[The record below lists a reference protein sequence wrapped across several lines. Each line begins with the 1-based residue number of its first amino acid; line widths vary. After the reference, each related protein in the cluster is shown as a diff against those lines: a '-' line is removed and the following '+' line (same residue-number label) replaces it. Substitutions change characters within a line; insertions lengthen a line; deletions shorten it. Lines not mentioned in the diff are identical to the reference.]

1 MKIFSKINKNKNKNK
16 NILYI
21 TEPIEE
27 QARKIYKNKNYWGF
41 SEFDLFNLFT
51 KKVDKISKK
60 RKILV
65 RVHPSEKKEKYKQFK
80 DKLNFTFSKHSE
92 IIKDIIWSD
101 IVVGLDS
108 MAMVIALTGDKE
120 VYTTLPFKKEKIT
133 LPFRKIKRLIDL

>member
-1 MKIFSKINKNKNKNK
+1 M
-16 NILYI
+16 
-21 TEPIEE
+21 
-27 QARKIYKNKNYWGF
+27 
-41 SEFDLFNLFT
+41 FNLFT

-120 VYTTLPFKKEKIT
+120 VYTTLPFKKKKLHYLLEK
-133 LPFRKIKRLIDL
+133 LKD

>member
-1 MKIFSKINKNKNKNK
+1 M
-16 NILYI
+16 
-21 TEPIEE
+21 
-27 QARKIYKNKNYWGF
+27 
-41 SEFDLFNLFT
+41 FNLFT
-51 KKVDKISKK
+51 KKLIRFQKKKNFSKSSPI
-60 RKILV
+60 R
-65 RVHPSEKKEKYKQFK
+65 KKEKYKQFK